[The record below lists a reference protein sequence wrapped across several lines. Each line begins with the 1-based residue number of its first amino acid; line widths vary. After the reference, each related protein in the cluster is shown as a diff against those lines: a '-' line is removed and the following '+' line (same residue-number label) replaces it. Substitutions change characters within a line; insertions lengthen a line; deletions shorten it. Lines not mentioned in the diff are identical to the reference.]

1 MKSHA
6 KREKRY
12 VNISI
17 PKELYDNIARAIQ
30 GTGFRSPTEFI
41 IFITRNVLMERSEA
55 KLVER
60 MKKLGYFKEE

>member
-1 MKSHA
+1 MKSHV
-6 KREKRY
+6 KRGKSY

-17 PKELYDNIARAIQ
+17 PRELYDNVAKSIE

-41 IFITRNVLMERSEA
+41 IFTVRNVLMERSEA

-60 MKKLGYFKEE
+60 LKKLGYFKE